1 MYMKKLLILINF
13 SFIYVLQGQ
22 ISSREINNVDVSPI
36 DHLKIEVYKSIILS
50 KEFKSN
56 KQCHVVG
63 INSVSLNMDY
73 YPKGYSTGGSL
84 GFYYTNLDIT
94 KDSVSVKELRKDLP
108 KKYWIFEDLRKF
120 LGVEF
125 DREYISAFLNT
136 DSLYIPQKIDFITDL
151 CESSFDIIKIYAPL
165 DKWIDFYEKYYDR
178 SYNSEVLIPVK
189 YELLS
194 NGNRSIEKEKYYL
207 FKIKIGYNDKGKLE
221 IIKEIISGIKEER
234 DIIR

>member
-1 MYMKKLLILINF
+1 MKKLSILINF
-13 SFIYVLQGQ
+13 SFIYILQGQ

-36 DHLKIEVYKSIILS
+36 NHLKIEVYKSIILS

-73 YPKGYSTGGSL
+73 YPKGYSL

-108 KKYWIFEDLRKF
+108 KKYWIFEDPRKF

-125 DREYISAFLNT
+125 DREYISALLNT

-151 CESSFDIIKIYAPL
+151 CESSFDIIKMNP
-165 DKWIDFYEKYYDR
+165 
-178 SYNSEVLIPVK
+178 
-189 YELLS
+189 
-194 NGNRSIEKEKYYL
+194 
-207 FKIKIGYNDKGKLE
+207 
-221 IIKEIISGIKEER
+221 
-234 DIIR
+234 